1 VKDASIILADET
13 LTFKGRSENKEY
25 ELSIEFL
32 NPVDSAGSTYKVLP
46 RSVQMHVMK
55 KSKDD
60 DDSKGFWPRLLKDK
74 TLEKNQVRRE

>member
-1 VKDASIILADET
+1 MKDASIILADET

-60 DDSKGFWPRLLKDK
+60 DGFWPRLLKDK
-74 TLEKNQVRRE
+74 TLEKNQVKDE